1 MTIELDRQFQKV
13 EENNLDMMGLID
25 SEDTMKTY
33 LRLNMLWGKE
43 LAVELTRIIKSI
55 RYLRKNLEKISEEIG
70 QLKAQ
75 INRPKRGLAYD

>member
-1 MTIELDRQFQKV
+1 MTIELDRRFQKV
-13 EENNLDMMGLID
+13 EENSLDMMGLID
-25 SEDTMKTY
+25 SEDAMETY

-55 RYLRKNLEKISEEIG
+55 RYLRKDLEKIREEID